1 MGVAA
6 PGAKSRVQPCTS
18 VILVRNNVTYNPAVR
33 LALYIEM
40 HTQTSPATAVRADKW
55 ILNEQYHHYND
66 WEYIC
71 RLGDLNLLPII
82 NT

>member
-6 PGAKSRVQPCTS
+6 PGAKSRVQPCNS

-40 HTQTSPATAVRADKW
+40 HTQTSPATAVPVS
-55 ILNEQYHHYND
+55 IVHQMMYT
-66 WEYIC
+66 
-71 RLGDLNLLPII
+71 GLLTGRRVI
-82 NT
+82 T